1 MPTPWLTYE
10 QKAGEPVQIG
20 SRRLVPFA
28 RVLHLQNPSWKQAG
42 LIWNRPVSVL
52 VVEADGS
59 ERVLPVPDITRQ
71 IQFSLLGAGLA
82 GALLIWSIFRIFE
95 QKKESAS

>member
-1 MPTPWLTYE
+1 MPKSWFTYE
-10 QKAGEPVQIG
+10 QKAGDPVQIG
-20 SRRLVPFA
+20 SRKLVPFA
-28 RVLHLQNPSWKQAG
+28 RALHLRNPHWLPGG

-59 ERVLPVPDITRQ
+59 ERILPVLDITRQ
-71 IQFSLLGAGLA
+71 IQFSLLGAGMA
-82 GALLIWSIFRIFE
+82 GALLIWSIFRIYE